1 MSIETVSVLEASGF
15 VHFPLL
21 SAKNGKAISERSPR
35 TSVSNGLSSA
45 KRSPWIEPAS
55 FMVGRPPSEG
65 DRSVKARRWGAES
78 SASSN
83 RLATGRKVR
92 AFDDRLQRRSEEHT
106 SELQSLMS
114 ISYAVFC
121 LK

>member
-15 VHFPLL
+15 VHFLLL

-78 SASSN
+78 SAS
-83 RLATGRKVR
+83 
-92 AFDDRLQRRSEEHT
+92 LQSPSHRRSEEHT
-106 SELQSLMS
+106 SELKSLMR
-114 ISYAVFC
+114 ISSAVFC
-121 LK
+121 LKKKTHIT